1 MENTYYLKDSKK
13 FWETREKAREARD
26 KRLAE
31 LPFSIKVTITEKLQT
46 DSEVLRNAKGK
57 SKHFGLGGIPPDA
70 MNELSIEQPFTQENF
85 EEALNKVFPFT
96 GELQADQ
103 ESSKT

>member
-13 FWETREKAREARD
+13 FWETHKKAREARD

-46 DSEVLRNAKGK
+46 DSEALRNARVK
-57 SKHFGLGGIPPDA
+57 SKQFGLGEISPDA
-70 MNELSIEQPFTQENF
+70 MNELSIEQPFTQEDF
-85 EEALNKVFPFT
+85 KEALNKVFPFA